1 MVSVVNTAQEAWE
14 AAKEAKVDGFISMIA
29 KAFPDAIDGVAV
41 DFKGVTTWHMKSRA
55 LPKNK
60 K

>member
-1 MVSVVNTAQEAWE
+1 MNTAQEAWR
-14 AAKEAKVDGFISMIA
+14 AAKEAKVDEFIARIS

-41 DFKGVTTWHMKSRA
+41 EFKGVTTWHMKSRA
-55 LPKNK
+55 LPQHK